1 MKGLFIPDITA
12 EMFRG
17 GCLESIEQLM
27 AEGEIYDID
36 YPLEQEPILCKE
48 CENYYLADNRIPE
61 QQCYVCDYWGE
72 DNPEPTGYCNHAV
85 RKVRG

>member
-1 MKGLFIPDITA
+1 MANTEALA
-12 EMFRG
+12 ESIRNY
-17 GCLESIEQLM
+17 LESGVDLLLT
-27 AEGEIYDID
+27 DDD
-36 YPLEQEPILCKE
+36 YKTIIKALEQEPILCKE